1 MKNYQVMYTTHS
13 PFMVDGENL
22 TSARTVEDVVT
33 KEGQILGTKVG
44 SEILSTD
51 ADTVFPLQAALGY
64 DVTQTLFVGK
74 HNIAV
79 EGPSDYLYLTW
90 FSEELRSR
98 GRQGLDR
105 RWRIAPTGGIDK
117 IASFVA
123 LFGANK
129 LHIAVLSDFHSGDKK
144 KVNDLR
150 TSKLLKD
157 GHVFTADTYAG
168 QSEGDTED
176 IIGRANFVELVNKAY
191 GLAPGHRLPD
201 VKPSNAPM
209 LALTEVED
217 HFNVLPPDVD
227 EFDHYHPAEYL
238 MVNGAKLKKA
248 LPELDAALDRFE
260 KLFADLNQLLPK
272 KGADE

>member
-1 MKNYQVMYTTHS
+1 MPKYQVMYTTHS
-13 PFMVDGENL
+13 PFMVDSENL
-22 TSARTVEDVVT
+22 TASRTVEDVVT
-33 KEGQILGTKVG
+33 KEGEILGTKVG
-44 SEILSTD
+44 SDILSTD

-90 FSEELRSR
+90 FSEELRAR
-98 GRQGLDR
+98 GRRGLDR

-157 GHVFTADTYAG
+157 GHVFTADTYVG
-168 QSEGDTED
+168 QPEGDTED
-176 IIGRANFVELVNKAY
+176 IIGRANYIELVNKAY
-191 GLAPGHRLPD
+191 ALPPAQRLPD
-201 VKPSNAPM
+201 VKPADAP
-209 LALTEVED
+209 ALVLN
-217 HFNVLPPDVD
+217 HFRLLPPGAD
-227 EFDHYHPAEYL
+227 EFDHYRPAEYL
-238 MVNGAKLKKA
+238 MVNRAKLKKT

-272 KGADE
+272 KEAGE